1 MTGDERLS
9 HDLLRGRCKS
19 INGDVL
25 IHNLDCIFFVLGYGG
40 GPCFG
45 GMVNRKQRATEA
57 GYQLVK

>member
-9 HDLLRGRCKS
+9 RDLLRGRCKS

-40 GPCFG
+40 GPYFG

-57 GYQLVK
+57 VIS